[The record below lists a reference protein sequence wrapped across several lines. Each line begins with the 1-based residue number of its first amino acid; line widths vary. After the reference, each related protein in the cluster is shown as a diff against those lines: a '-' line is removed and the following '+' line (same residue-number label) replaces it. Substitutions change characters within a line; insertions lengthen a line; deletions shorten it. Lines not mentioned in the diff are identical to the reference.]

1 MFTKNAI
8 QLTGNVAAAP
18 ETRVVGE
25 TTVTRARLMHNET
38 VKKASGE
45 MMERLVVIDLD
56 IWGKRGE
63 AFAKHVTSKVPVFVE
78 GRLQYERWE
87 KDGQARSRLLLR
99 VVDWQFLAVKGA
111 GAGETQKGEQRGE
124 QTGEQKGEQKGGRK
138 VA

>member
-18 ETRVVGE
+18 ETRIVGQ

-38 VKKASGE
+38 VKKPSGE
-45 MMERLVVIDLD
+45 SMDRLVVIDLD

-87 KDGQARSRLLLR
+87 KDGQARSRLLVR
-99 VVDWQFLAVKGA
+99 VVDWQFLAMKGS
-111 GAGETQKGEQRGE
+111 GEGSGEGETQEG
-124 QTGEQKGEQKGGRK
+124 QKRGRK